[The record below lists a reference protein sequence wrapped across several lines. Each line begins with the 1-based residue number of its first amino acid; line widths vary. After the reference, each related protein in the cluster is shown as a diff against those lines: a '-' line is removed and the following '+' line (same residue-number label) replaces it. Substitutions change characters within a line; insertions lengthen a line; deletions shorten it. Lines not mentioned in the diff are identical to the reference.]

1 MYSSN
6 LRLKYNFPA
15 LPTLADRKATG
26 GVGNWVAF
34 GNHSIT
40 ADATFL
46 PADST
51 TAFKIHATGAG
62 NVSNRIAI
70 ASTYLPAWVATKK
83 YCITFWTHS
92 DTAFNLFIVVGAD
105 AGMTFPL
112 GAGAGWFFSY
122 TFTGIGLPSDLSI
135 WLSGAGNVW
144 FTDITVSEY
153 TDLPVLTEKGM
164 SDPDMYEFFPPIQ
177 NNLIDGTIQEQFT
190 SFRRKIMFFVGV
202 IPARADRLGIL
213 YWQLDNNRQIDYLT
227 EYQVP
232 VSPNWH
238 NSSQTTGEY
247 SNTWEQNFS
256 GARSFTFELLESK
269 VWTPAQGF
277 PN

>member
-1 MYSSN
+1 MYAIN

-15 LPTLADRKATG
+15 LPILADRNGEAI
-26 GVGNWVAF
+26 VNWTNN
-34 GNHSIT
+34 GNHSVT
-40 ADATFL
+40 ADATHVH
-46 PADST
+46 SGT
-51 TAFKIHATGAG
+51 KSFKLHATGTGNGATNYIDLLAG
-62 NVSNRIAI
+62 
-70 ASTYLPAWVATKK
+70 ASPTWVVGNQ
-83 YCITFWTHS
+83 YCITFWYWCASSVNLTM
-92 DTAFNLFIVVGAD
+92 AF
-105 AGMTFPL
+105 AGGTSQTIAISGSTWTPISF
-112 GAGAGWFFSY
+112 
-122 TFTGIGLPSDLSI
+122 TFTASNATFFTAM
-135 WLSGAGNVW
+135 WLSGSADMW
-144 FTDITVSEY
+144 FDDITVSQY
-153 TDLPVLTEKGM
+153 TDLPVLIEQGM
-164 SDPDMYEFFPPIQ
+164 SDPDMYEFFPQIQ
-177 NNLIDGTIQEQFT
+177 NNFIDGGMQEQFT

-256 GARSFTFELLESK
+256 GARSFTFELLDSR
-269 VWTPAQGF
+269 VWTPTQGF

>member
-1 MYSSN
+1 MYAIN

-15 LPTLADRKATG
+15 LPILADRNGEAISNWTDSG
-26 GVGNWVAF
+26 GNQHISV
-34 GNHSIT
+34 
-40 ADATFL
+40 DAT
-46 PADST
+46 
-51 TAFKIHATGAG
+51 HVHTGANAYKISASG
-62 NVSNRIAI
+62 AGGGTNYVNLV
-70 ASTYLPAWVATKK
+70 STYCPAWVATKK
-83 YCITFWTHS
+83 YCITFWGVYCSTPL
-92 DTAFNLFIVVGAD
+92 NLNVAVTGD
-105 AGMTFPL
+105 AGMVFAVTNTL
-112 GAGAGWFFSY
+112 IGISY
-122 TFTGIGLPSDLSI
+122 TFTGIAGAAGLALY
-135 WLSGAGNVW
+135 LSGAGDFW
-144 FTDITVSEY
+144 FDDITVSEY
-153 TDLPVLTEKGM
+153 TDLPVLIEKGM

-177 NNLIDGTIQEQFT
+177 NNFIDGGMQEQFT

-256 GARSFTFELLESK
+256 GARSFTFELLDSR
-269 VWTPAQGF
+269 VWTPTQGF